1 MNPVAFSVFGQ
12 PIYWYGILIS
22 TGVFIGIFLAMHH
35 AKIFGVDQD
44 SIVDMVLLAIPLAII
59 GARLYYVIFEWDQ
72 YRGHPLDIINIRKGG
87 LAIYGGVIGGVLGGY
102 LYSRWKK
109 MDFWN
114 LADICAPSIILGQVI
129 GRWGN
134 YINQEAFGA
143 VVSNPQWQWF
153 PAAVFIQA
161 DQQWHMA
168 TFFYESFCN
177 LIVFFILMGYR
188 RHRKRTGEVFL
199 LYLILYSLGRIF
211 IEGLRTD
218 SLYLGNVRVSQLLG
232 VLLVVLGIVLFVYRR
247 KHPPVA
253 DVSMVNAGRTGDGTL
268 SSQDAAEIPESSTQ
282 EKAEKAEKAETDSDD
297 ATANQEESG
306 RFHPGE
312 S

>member
-1 MNPVAFSVFGQ
+1 MNPVAFSIFGQ

-22 TGVFIGIFLAMHH
+22 AGVLIGIFLAMHH
-35 AKIFGVDQD
+35 AKIFGMDQD
-44 SIVDMVLLAIPLAII
+44 SIVDMALLAIPMAII

-72 YRGHPLDIINIRKGG
+72 YKGHPLDIFNIRKGG
-87 LAIYGGVIGGVLGGY
+87 LAIYGGVLGGVLGGY
-102 LYSRWKK
+102 LFSRWKK
-109 MDFWN
+109 IDFWN
-114 LADICAPSIILGQVI
+114 LTDICAPSIILGQAI

-134 YINQEAFGA
+134 YINQEAYG
-143 VVSNPQWQWF
+143 VVVNNPQWQWF

-168 TFFYESFCN
+168 TFFYESFWN

-218 SLYLGNVRVSQLLG
+218 SLYLDNVRISQLLG
-232 VLLVVLGIVLFVYRR
+232 ILLVVLGIVLFVYRR

-253 DVSMVNAGRTGDGTL
+253 NVSMENADRTGDSTL

-282 EKAEKAEKAETDSDD
+282 EKAEKAESDSDD
-297 ATANQEESG
+297 TAANQEESG
-306 RFHPGE
+306 GFHPGE

>member
-1 MNPVAFSVFGQ
+1 MNPVAFSIFGQ

-22 TGVFIGIFLAMHH
+22 AGVLIGIFLAMHH
-35 AKIFGVDQD
+35 AKIFGMDQD
-44 SIVDMVLLAIPLAII
+44 SIVDMALLAIPMAII

-72 YRGHPLDIINIRKGG
+72 YKGHPLDIFNIRKGG
-87 LAIYGGVIGGVLGGY
+87 LAIYGGVLGGVLGGY
-102 LYSRWKK
+102 LFSRWKK
-109 MDFWN
+109 IDFWN
-114 LADICAPSIILGQVI
+114 LTDICAPSIILGQAI

-134 YINQEAFGA
+134 YINQEAYG
-143 VVSNPQWQWF
+143 VVVNNPQWQWF
-153 PAAVFIQA
+153 PVAVFIQA

-168 TFFYESFCN
+168 TFFYESFWN

-218 SLYLGNVRVSQLLG
+218 SLYLDNVRISQLLG
-232 VLLVVLGIVLFVYRR
+232 ILLVVLGIVLFVYRR

-253 DVSMVNAGRTGDGTL
+253 NVSMENADRTGDSTL

-282 EKAEKAEKAETDSDD
+282 EKAEKAESDSDD
-297 ATANQEESG
+297 TAANQEESG
-306 RFHPGE
+306 GFHPGE

>member
-1 MNPVAFSVFGQ
+1 MNPVAFSIFGQ

-22 TGVFIGIFLAMHH
+22 AGVLIGIFLAMHH
-35 AKIFGVDQD
+35 AKIFGMDQD
-44 SIVDMVLLAIPLAII
+44 SIVDMALLAIPMAII

-72 YRGHPLDIINIRKGG
+72 YKGHPLDIFNIRKGG
-87 LAIYGGVIGGVLGGY
+87 LAIYGGVLGGVLGGY
-102 LYSRWKK
+102 LFSRWKK

-114 LADICAPSIILGQVI
+114 LTDICAPSIILGQAI

-134 YINQEAFGA
+134 YINQEAYG
-143 VVSNPQWQWF
+143 VVVNNPQWQWF

-168 TFFYESFCN
+168 TFFYESFWN

-218 SLYLGNVRVSQLLG
+218 SLYLDNVRISQLLG
-232 VLLVVLGIVLFVYRR
+232 ILLVVLGIVLFVYRR

-253 DVSMVNAGRTGDGTL
+253 NVSMENADRTGDSTL

-282 EKAEKAEKAETDSDD
+282 EKAEKAESDSDD
-297 ATANQEESG
+297 TAANQEESG
-306 RFHPGE
+306 GFHPGE

>member
-1 MNPVAFSVFGQ
+1 MNPVAFSIFGQ

-22 TGVFIGIFLAMHH
+22 AGVLIGIFLAMHH
-35 AKIFGVDQD
+35 AKIFGMDQD
-44 SIVDMVLLAIPLAII
+44 SIVDMALLAIPMAII

-72 YRGHPLDIINIRKGG
+72 YKGHPLDIFNIRKGG
-87 LAIYGGVIGGVLGGY
+87 LAIYGGVLGGVLGGY
-102 LYSRWKK
+102 LFSRWKK

-114 LADICAPSIILGQVI
+114 LTDICAPSIILGQAI

-134 YINQEAFGA
+134 YINQEAYG
-143 VVSNPQWQWF
+143 VVVNNPQWQWF
-153 PAAVFIQA
+153 PVAVFIQA

-168 TFFYESFCN
+168 TFFYESFWN

-218 SLYLGNVRVSQLLG
+218 SLYLDNVRISQLLG
-232 VLLVVLGIVLFVYRR
+232 ILLVVLGIVLFVYRR

-253 DVSMVNAGRTGDGTL
+253 NVSMENADRTGDSTL

-282 EKAEKAEKAETDSDD
+282 EKAEKAESDSDD
-297 ATANQEESG
+297 TAANQEESG
-306 RFHPGE
+306 GFHPGE